1 MTFREFHYRWEW
13 RLKSSPE
20 SLWPFI
26 ADTNRFNSDTGL
38 PPVTRRAPG
47 DPARKNAFQRLG
59 FSLLGA
65 TVEWEEEPFEWIRPQ
80 RFGVVR
86 RYLKGPLAEM
96 RVLVDLTP
104 RAGGG
109 SHLVYQVW
117 ARPRTLLGVI
127 AIPLQIGII
136 SARRFAVT
144 FRRYDQLIIDR
155 RLPLDQ
161 PVRVHFAPGGRDRL
175 EILRRTLLAQHPSSE
190 LVGRLIKMIKEVDDL
205 ALASI
210 RPHALADH
218 WGVRRRS
225 VLELFLLA
233 TRAGLLEFRWE
244 LLCPLCRGDQQ
255 SASTLSGIQ
264 AQVHCESCNIDFT
277 VNFDQSVELT
287 FHPNP
292 AVRPITSLEFCIGG
306 PQVTPHIAV
315 QQLLEPGSRRTLL
328 PALEPGRYRLR
339 TLSMRGGQFLSVTG
353 EGVPEITFRCS
364 PQGWTRDELQL
375 CPVPHLHFENSTDEQ
390 QLFILE
396 RMAWNDQA
404 ATAAEV
410 TGMQMFRDLF
420 SSEALR
426 PGEQI
431 SVGYVTVLFTDLLG
445 STRLYREIGDA
456 PAFGCVMDH
465 FEILRNAI
473 SAEDGA
479 VVKTIGDSVMAI
491 FLRPVAGLK
500 AMTQAQKRLASPP
513 AGSRPLLLKGGIHY
527 GPCIAVN
534 LNDRLDY
541 FGSSVNLA
549 SRLAELSSGLDVV
562 ISGAVRGDPEVAEF
576 LDRGAL
582 GAEPFAASL
591 KGFDEESF
599 ELWRV
604 FQR

>member
-1 MTFREFHYRWEW
+1 VF
-13 RLKSSPE
+13 
-20 SLWPFI
+20 
-26 ADTNRFNSDTGL
+26 
-38 PPVTRRAPG
+38 
-47 DPARKNAFQRLG
+47 
-59 FSLLGA
+59 GA
-65 TVEWEEEPFEWIRPQ
+65 TVEWEEEPFEWIRPR

-96 RVLVDLTP
+96 RVLVELTTL
-104 RAGGG
+104 AGGG
-109 SHLVYQVW
+109 SHLIYQVW
-117 ARPRTLLGVI
+117 VRPRTLLGVI
-127 AIPLQIGII
+127 ASPLQIGII
-136 SARRFAVT
+136 SARRFGNV
-144 FRRYDQLIIDR
+144 FRRYDRLIKDR
-155 RLPLDQ
+155 KSPLDL
-161 PVRVHFAPGGRDRL
+161 PVRVRFAPGGHDRL
-175 EILRRTLLAQHPSSE
+175 EILRRTLLTQHPSSE
-190 LVGRLIKMIKEVDDL
+190 LVDRLIRMIEEVDDL
-205 ALASI
+205 TLASI

-218 WGVRRRS
+218 WKIRRRS

-255 SASTLSGIQ
+255 SAASLSAIQ
-264 AQVHCESCNIDFT
+264 AQVHCDSCNIDFT

-292 AVRPITSLEFCIGG
+292 AVRTVTALEFCIGG
-306 PQVTPHIAV
+306 PQVTPHIVV
-315 QQLLEPGSRRTLL
+315 QQLLEPGSTRTVL

-339 TLSMRGGQFLSVTG
+339 TLSLRGGQFLLVSD
-353 EGVPEITFRCS
+353 EGNPEITFGCA
-364 PQGWTRDELQL
+364 PHGWTHEELQL
-375 CPVPHLHFENSTDEQ
+375 SPAPTLHFENPTDER

-431 SVGYVTVLFTDLLG
+431 SVGHVAVLFTDLLG

-465 FEILRNAI
+465 FQILRDAI
-473 SAEDGA
+473 SAQDGA

-491 FLRPVAGLK
+491 FRRPAAGLK
-500 AMTQAQKRLASPP
+500 AMMQAQTTLATPP
-513 AGSRPLLLKGGIHY
+513 DGARPLLLKGGIHY

-549 SRLAELSSGLDVV
+549 SRLSELSSGRDVV
-562 ISGAVRGDPEVAEF
+562 ISEAVHDDPEVKEY
-576 LDRGAL
+576 LKQGTL
-582 GAEPFAASL
+582 GAETFAANL
-591 KGFDEESF
+591 KGFDKESF
-599 ELWRV
+599 ELWRI
-604 FQR
+604 FQP